1 MINKL
6 PVEITSKIAA
16 GEVIHKPFSV
26 VKELIENSI
35 DAESTEIEIEIKD
48 GGRKTI
54 LITDNGVGMSKED
67 LLICYEKH
75 STSKIK
81 NIEDLEK
88 IYTLGFRGEALY
100 SIAAVS
106 KLEITSRAREMQYGN
121 KVRIEDFTA
130 RKIQPVSMNP
140 GTKIEVKNLFYNLP
154 VRLKFLKNSA
164 SEARSIS
171 EIIIRYMIA
180 FPEIKFRFIS
190 NNREVFCTT
199 GKNDLLEV
207 ISEIYGNL
215 YVKNLIYVNMKS
227 GDFGIEGYISNL
239 NISKTNSKFQ
249 FLFLNKRFI
258 RNNAISYAVGD
269 AYRDYYREKKYPV
282 FFLNVKVPPEKFDVN
297 IHPAKEEVRFLDERE
312 IFSFVRSSII
322 RTLKENIAETNHT
335 SITETD
341 KNDQNNSDET
351 KYQPN
356 SFNSA
361 FNKNSGTG
369 EKSFSF
375 TSQKNNTEKV
385 QNELDMLI
393 TEKPFQKNYKIN
405 ENSEIE
411 TKKFSDFK
419 ILGQVKNTYIVAETV
434 EGVVIIDQHVAHER
448 VLYEKYM
455 KKLNSSKIER
465 QRILF
470 PLNIEMKPYEA
481 SILEERLDL
490 FEALGFM
497 IEKFGETM
505 FVVKEV
511 PAFMNKL
518 EENTVR
524 EIIDEIFTSSYINR
538 QEDLREEIIITSS
551 CKNAIKAGAKLSYEE
566 MELLLNELYTTE
578 NPYVC
583 PHGRPVIM
591 KISFDDIYSKF
602 QRNFK
607 S

>member
-1 MINKL
+1 
-6 PVEITSKIAA
+6 
-16 GEVIHKPFSV
+16 
-26 VKELIENSI
+26 
-35 DAESTEIEIEIKD
+35 
-48 GGRKTI
+48 
-54 LITDNGVGMSKED
+54 
-67 LLICYEKH
+67 
-75 STSKIK
+75 
-81 NIEDLEK
+81 
-88 IYTLGFRGEALY
+88 
-100 SIAAVS
+100 
-106 KLEITSRAREMQYGN
+106 
-121 KVRIEDFTA
+121 
-130 RKIQPVSMNP
+130 
-140 GTKIEVKNLFYNLP
+140 
-154 VRLKFLKNSA
+154 SA

-551 CKNAIKAGAKLSYEE
+551 CKNAIKAGAKLSFEE

>member
-551 CKNAIKAGAKLSYEE
+551 CKNAIKAGAKLSFEE